1 MKFNLPNFSKLADL
15 PLLLRLGCFVL
26 ALVAVWLPLAGP
38 IYLIWGT
45 GNTVSIIT
53 MLLLYSE
60 FVWLLRI
67 WGKHLYQKAHPLRYY
82 GLEWNA
88 RFRRELLLGL
98 VVGFLTLMTMFGLEG
113 GLGWLTWQPPSAN
126 LGRVIVEGL
135 AIALGVSFAEELVFR
150 GWLLQELERDYS
162 LPIALWVT
170 SVLYVL
176 LHFIRPLE
184 AIIATW
190 TQFLGLTIMG
200 LSYVWARRLCRGRLS
215 FAIGLH
221 GGLIWSYYIINVPDL
236 VQYSGRVPLWV
247 TGIDNN
253 PLAGLIGLAFLTSIA
268 TAIRSLMPRLKG

>member
-1 MKFNLPNFSKLADL
+1 LKFNRPNFSNLAQFPFL
-15 PLLLRLGCFVL
+15 PRLACFVIAL
-26 ALVAVWLPLAGP
+26 AAVWLPLAGP

-67 WGKHLYQKAHPLRYY
+67 WGKHLYQQAHPLRYY

-88 RFRRELLLGL
+88 RFRQELLLGL
-98 VVGFLTLMTMFGLEG
+98 AVGFFTLMAMFGLEG

-126 LGRVIVEGL
+126 LGMVILEGL
-135 AIALGVSFAEELVFR
+135 AIALGVGFAEGLLFR

-162 LPIALWVT
+162 LPVSLWANT
-170 SVLYVL
+170 LLYVL

-200 LSYVWARRLCRGRLS
+200 VSYVWARRLCRGRLS

-236 VQYSGRVPLWV
+236 VQYSGQVPAWV
-247 TGIDNN
+247 TGIGNN
-253 PLAGLIGLAFLTSIA
+253 PLAGLTGVAFLTTIA
-268 TAIRSLMPRLKG
+268 IAIRSSMPRLKG

>member
-1 MKFNLPNFSKLADL
+1 M
-15 PLLLRLGCFVL
+15 
-26 ALVAVWLPLAGP
+26 WLPLAGP

-60 FVWLLRI
+60 FVWLLRL
-67 WGKHLYQKAHPLRYY
+67 WGKQLYQQAHPLRYY

-88 RFRRELLLGL
+88 RFRRELLFGL
-98 VVGFLTLMTMFGLEG
+98 AVGFLTLMSMFGLEG
-113 GLGWLTWQPPSAN
+113 SLGWLTWQPPSPNFN
-126 LGRVIVEGL
+126 LGIVVVEGL
-135 AIALGVSFAEELVFR
+135 AIALGVSFAEELLFR

-162 LPIALWVT
+162 LSGSLWAN
-170 SVLYVL
+170 SLLYAL

-200 LSYVWARRLCRGRLS
+200 LSFVWGRRLCRGRLS

-221 GGLIWSYYIINVPDL
+221 GGLTWSYYIVNVPDL
-236 VQYSGRVPLWV
+236 IEYSGQAPLWV

-253 PLAGLIGLAFLTSIA
+253 PLAGLIGVIFLTSIA
-268 TAIRSLMPRLKG
+268 TGIRILMARLKG